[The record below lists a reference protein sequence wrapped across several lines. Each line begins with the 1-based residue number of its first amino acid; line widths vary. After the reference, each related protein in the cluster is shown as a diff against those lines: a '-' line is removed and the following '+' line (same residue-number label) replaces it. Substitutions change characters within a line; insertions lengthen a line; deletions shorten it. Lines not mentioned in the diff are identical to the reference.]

1 MSEFF
6 DSPLVREEL
15 REINKLQQEVYGD
28 MMNFNKMP
36 DEEKMEHV
44 EQLSSLLEKQKV
56 MYTRLSLS
64 DDPAAEEMKKNLEQS
79 LTMLGFPEGTDI
91 ITLFKGMGKTI
102 QKMKDHCQDGLSFF
116 EWFYPSP

>member
-79 LTMLGFPEGTDI
+79 LTMLGFPEGTDTVSYTHL
-91 ITLFKGMGKTI
+91 TLPTT
-102 QKMKDHCQDGLSFF
+102 S
-116 EWFYPSP
+116 SV

>member
-91 ITLFKGMGKTI
+91 ITLFTGGWVKPFK
-102 QKMKDHCQDGLSFF
+102 K
-116 EWFYPSP
+116 

>member
-6 DSPLVREEL
+6 QSEMVREEL
-15 REINKLQQEVYGD
+15 KEINKLQQEVYGD

-102 QKMKDHCQDGLSFF
+102 QKMKDHLDI
-116 EWFYPSP
+116 

>member
-6 DSPLVREEL
+6 QSEMVREEL
-15 REINKLQQEVYGD
+15 QEINELQKEVFGD

-102 QKMKDHCQDGLSFF
+102 QKMKDHLDI
-116 EWFYPSP
+116 

>member
-91 ITLFKGMGKTI
+91 ITLFNGMGKTI
-102 QKMKDHCQDGLSFF
+102 QKMKDHLDI
-116 EWFYPSP
+116 

>member
-6 DSPLVREEL
+6 QSEMVREEL
-15 REINKLQQEVYGD
+15 QEITKLQKEVFGTL
-28 MMNFNKMP
+28 MNFNAMP

-64 DDPAAEEMKKNLEQS
+64 DDPAAKEMKKNLEQS
-79 LTMLGFPEGTDI
+79 LTMLGFPEGTDMI
-91 ITLFKGMGKTI
+91 SLFKGMDKTI
-102 QKMKDHCQDGLSFF
+102 KKMKAHLDI
-116 EWFYPSP
+116 

>member
-15 REINKLQQEVYGD
+15 KEINRLQQEVYGD

-44 EQLSSLLEKQKV
+44 DKLSSLLEKQKV
-56 MYTRLSLS
+56 MYTRLSLC
-64 DDPAAEEMKKNLEQS
+64 DDPAAKEMKKNLEQS
-79 LTMLGFPEGTDI
+79 LTILGFPEGTDI
-91 ITLFKGMGKTI
+91 LTLFQGMDKTI
-102 QKMKDHCQDGLSFF
+102 QKMKNHLDD
-116 EWFYPSP
+116 

>member
-64 DDPAAEEMKKNLEQS
+64 DDPAAKEMKKNLEQS

-102 QKMKDHCQDGLSFF
+102 QKMKDHLDI
-116 EWFYPSP
+116 

>member
-1 MSEFF
+1 
-6 DSPLVREEL
+6 
-15 REINKLQQEVYGD
+15 
-28 MMNFNKMP
+28 
-36 DEEKMEHV
+36 
-44 EQLSSLLEKQKV
+44 

-102 QKMKDHCQDGLSFF
+102 QKMKDHLDI
-116 EWFYPSP
+116 

>member
-6 DSPLVREEL
+6 DSEIVRKEL
-15 REINKLQQEVYGD
+15 KDINKLQQEVYGTL
-28 MMNFNKMP
+28 MNFNKMP

-102 QKMKDHCQDGLSFF
+102 QKMKDHLDI
-116 EWFYPSP
+116 

>member
-6 DSPLVREEL
+6 QSEMVREEL
-15 REINKLQQEVYGD
+15 KEINKLQQEVYGD

-91 ITLFKGMGKTI
+91 ITLFNGMGKTI
-102 QKMKDHCQDGLSFF
+102 QKMKDHLDI
-116 EWFYPSP
+116 

>member
-6 DSPLVREEL
+6 DSEIVRKEL
-15 REINKLQQEVYGD
+15 KDINKLQQEVYGTL
-28 MMNFNKMP
+28 MNFNTMP

-44 EQLSSLLEKQKV
+44 DKLSSLLEKQKV

-102 QKMKDHCQDGLSFF
+102 QKMKDHLDI
-116 EWFYPSP
+116 

>member
-56 MYTRLSLS
+56 MYTRLSLC
-64 DDPAAEEMKKNLEQS
+64 DDPAAKEMKENLEKS
-79 LTMLGFPEGTDI
+79 ITLLGFPEGTDMI
-91 ITLFKGMGKTI
+91 SLFKGMDKTI
-102 QKMKDHCQDGLSFF
+102 QKMKDHLDI
-116 EWFYPSP
+116 

>member
-15 REINKLQQEVYGD
+15 REINELQQEVYGD

-102 QKMKDHCQDGLSFF
+102 QKMKDHLDI
-116 EWFYPSP
+116 

>member
-6 DSPLVREEL
+6 QSEMVREEL
-15 REINKLQQEVYGD
+15 KEINKLQQEVYGD

-44 EQLSSLLEKQKV
+44 EKLSSLLEKQKV

-91 ITLFKGMGKTI
+91 ITLFNGMGKTI
-102 QKMKDHCQDGLSFF
+102 QKMKDHLDI
-116 EWFYPSP
+116 

>member
-15 REINKLQQEVYGD
+15 KEINELQQEVYGTL
-28 MMNFNKMP
+28 MNFNKMP

-44 EQLSSLLEKQKV
+44 EKLSSLLEKQKV

-102 QKMKDHCQDGLSFF
+102 QKMKDHLDI
-116 EWFYPSP
+116 

>member
-6 DSPLVREEL
+6 QSEMVREEL
-15 REINKLQQEVYGD
+15 QEINKLQQEVYGD

-102 QKMKDHCQDGLSFF
+102 QKMKDHLDI
-116 EWFYPSP
+116 

>member
-6 DSPLVREEL
+6 DSEIVRKEL
-15 REINKLQQEVYGD
+15 KDINKLQQEVYGTL
-28 MMNFNKMP
+28 MNFNTMP

-44 EQLSSLLEKQKV
+44 DKLSSLLEMQKV

-102 QKMKDHCQDGLSFF
+102 QKMKDHLDI
-116 EWFYPSP
+116 

>member
-6 DSPLVREEL
+6 QSEMVREEL

-102 QKMKDHCQDGLSFF
+102 QKMKDHLDI
-116 EWFYPSP
+116 

>member
-79 LTMLGFPEGTDI
+79 LTMLGFPEGTDMI
-91 ITLFKGMGKTI
+91 SLFKGMDKTI
-102 QKMKDHCQDGLSFF
+102 QKMKDHLDI
-116 EWFYPSP
+116 

>member
-6 DSPLVREEL
+6 DSEIVRKEL
-15 REINKLQQEVYGD
+15 KDINKLQQEVYGTL
-28 MMNFNKMP
+28 MNFNTMP

-44 EQLSSLLEKQKV
+44 DKLSSLLEMQKV

-79 LTMLGFPEGTDI
+79 LTILGFPEGTDI
-91 ITLFKGMGKTI
+91 LTLFQGMDKTI
-102 QKMKDHCQDGLSFF
+102 QKMKNHLDD
-116 EWFYPSP
+116 